1 MTAQIIDGKQLAA
14 KIRNEL
20 KQKIA
25 FTQATPELAVIIVGN
40 DAASEIYVRSKERA
54 CKEVGIKATTYRLT
68 QDISAEE
75 LKELIELLNNSVNV
89 NGILV
94 QLPLPRHLNPQ
105 EILTQIKPEKDV
117 DGFHPLNTGLVIQK
131 QASAFIPC
139 TPKGILRLIHLVQ
152 KDLSGLNAVVIG
164 RSQVVGLPVS
174 HLLLNENCTVTI
186 AHSKTKNLSEICK
199 KADIL
204 IASVGKPEFV
214 TEDFIKPEAIIIDVG
229 INRTNDGIKGD
240 VKYNEASKKASY
252 ITPVPGGVGPMTI
265 AMLLENT
272 YEAFLKQNR
281 S

>member
-54 CKEVGIKATTYRLT
+54 FKEVVIKATTYRLT

-152 KDLSGLNAVVIG
+152 KDLSGLNAVVVG
-164 RSQVVGLPVS
+164 RSQIVGLPVS